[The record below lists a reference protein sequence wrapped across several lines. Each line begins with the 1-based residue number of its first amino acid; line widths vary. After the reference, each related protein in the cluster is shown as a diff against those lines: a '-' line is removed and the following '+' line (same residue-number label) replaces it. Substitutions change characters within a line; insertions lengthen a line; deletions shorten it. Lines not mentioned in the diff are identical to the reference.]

1 MHQPLVEAS
10 YYSNRPQKI
19 IILLC
24 WHIIKFVL
32 YYVII
37 ITYVSFFLVILIS
50 CLIPLALFYNER
62 IVTECCCGFGKGFI
76 LVVGKVETRKKIL
89 CAQTQIEILHL
100 LNSTCLNGTF

>member
-76 LVVGKVETRKKIL
+76 LVVGRVETRKKYYEPKHKL
-89 CAQTQIEILHL
+89 RFY
-100 LNSTCLNGTF
+100 STCLNGTFYC